1 MNSTFKVS
9 HMHLIIININRLLFT
24 EVPRLTD
31 PTQTNASY
39 NEGTAVDISCTAQGR
54 PDPDVRWIYNGQEKS
69 SGSKTAHLIFSPIS
83 KADTGKYTYRRL
95 SMGLS
100 VWRET
105 SKKLTVCR
113 EKGKTLTVCR
123 ELFLFR

>member
-1 MNSTFKVS
+1 MHTLLAST
-9 HMHLIIININRLLFT
+9 
-24 EVPRLTD
+24 
-31 PTQTNASY
+31 Y
-39 NEGTAVDISCTAQGR
+39 AQGNTFSEWF
-54 PDPDVRWIYNGQEKS
+54 VVQLVFCSLSVSFSLQNGTLRIIDRKKNIFKLSQ
-69 SGSKTAHLIFSPIS
+69 ARNACLFCHLLHIC
-83 KADTGKYTYRRL
+83 YMRV

-113 EKGKTLTVCR
+113 EKGKKLTVCR